1 MEINQEIFTSWSR
14 WEKLE
19 EVPSTREELRRQ
31 PLLYSKSHRFKADLI
46 IRGDES
52 WVFECVWVAI

>member
-1 MEINQEIFTSWSR
+1 VEINQDTSTSWGR

-19 EVPSTREELRRQ
+19 KLLSMSEELRRQ
-31 PLLYSKSHRFKADLI
+31 PLLYSKSRRFKADLI

-52 WVFECVWVAI
+52 WLFERVWVAM

>member
-1 MEINQEIFTSWSR
+1 MEINQDISTSWSR

-19 EVPSTREELRRQ
+19 NVASTSEELRRQ
-31 PLLYSKSHRFKADLI
+31 PLLYSKSRHFKADLI